1 MLVIIVIIDRTI
13 HIWTSLKTNQQVFF
27 EKPPPAQQRRYRAL
41 RMYTAKRV
49 ANQRQQAKLCSRS
62 TCPLTLKVRSCRDA
76 RKLTRKMFQTAM
88 AQGEVYGIITRCCQL
103 LLEKY
108 IDRTCYALMISY
120 YPVALAM
127 VLGHL
132 WEGERVKTWP
142 VSRWRR
148 QWSWATAAVAP
159 PRIRQR
165 MEDER

>member
-1 MLVIIVIIDRTI
+1 MNVVKNKS
-13 HIWTSLKTNQQVFF
+13 TSLF
-27 EKPPPAQQRRYRAL
+27 EKPPPAQQRRRRYRAL
-41 RMYTAKRV
+41 RTYTAKRV
-49 ANQRQQAKLCSRS
+49 AHQRQQAKLCSRS

-132 WEGERVKTWP
+132 WEGERVKT
-142 VSRWRR
+142 
-148 QWSWATAAVAP
+148 
-159 PRIRQR
+159 
-165 MEDER
+165 